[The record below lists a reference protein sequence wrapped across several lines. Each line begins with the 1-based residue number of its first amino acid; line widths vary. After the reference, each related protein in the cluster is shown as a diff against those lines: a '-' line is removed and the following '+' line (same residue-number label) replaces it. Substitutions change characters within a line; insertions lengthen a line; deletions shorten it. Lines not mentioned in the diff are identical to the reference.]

1 MEFDTLL
8 NFEDVL
14 DTYKSKEAGI
24 IALSKYIDW
33 FPLKATPNLAGIT
46 ADLMGDGHLQDS
58 PKLRL
63 DYTSKSLDELNRFNL
78 EIYNVFR
85 IKGTTRKCFTN
96 YYDTYNLG
104 INCKPIARVLKLIG
118 VPTGSKVLTRF
129 NIPPWILKDK
139 RLFSRFINR
148 LFSCEGSVDINSKC
162 VEIQMYKSE
171 NLVKDGLRFFNEI
184 KFYLDKYFDIKTTEP
199 FTGNTFNIRKDGIKT
214 RPIRLK
220 IKNRDSLLGFRDF
233 IGIEDPAKMSRLKL
247 ITENNINKA
256 LILT

>member
-33 FPLKATPNLAGIT
+33 FPLKASPNLAGIT

-139 RLFSRFINR
+139 RLFSRFIN
-148 LFSCEGSVDINSKC
+148 
-162 VEIQMYKSE
+162 
-171 NLVKDGLRFFNEI
+171 EI

>member
-1 MEFDTLL
+1 M
-8 NFEDVL
+8 
-14 DTYKSKEAGI
+14 
-24 IALSKYIDW
+24 
-33 FPLKATPNLAGIT
+33 
-46 ADLMGDGHLQDS
+46 
-58 PKLRL
+58 
-63 DYTSKSLDELNRFNL
+63 
-78 EIYNVFR
+78 
-85 IKGTTRKCFTN
+85 
-96 YYDTYNLG
+96 
-104 INCKPIARVLKLIG
+104 
-118 VPTGSKVLTRF
+118 
-129 NIPPWILKDK
+129 
-139 RLFSRFINR
+139 
-148 LFSCEGSVDINSKC
+148 DINSKC